1 MAVKVRE
8 GLDYRILSDDYR
20 KEFHKHNNPVRV
32 KRSVPQYRCIY
43 CGKLVPLYAVGS
55 EFPMEVDHIIP
66 KTRLG
71 AGILWNP
78 NKGWNLGSSCKSC
91 NTSKSN
97 KIDARI
103 IKGFSNK
110 IKYRYHLGVLANT
123 DEISTEANEN
133 PSKWLTFM
141 IVGLITA
148 LTVLSPLF
156 LILTWTL
163 QGLWSLLVRVQK
175 LFTKGIRRTGKRV
188 KKSVKKKIYL
198 ILEIIIKVIL
208 LVYVIMVLEN
218 KIKGNGWDFMQ
229 PLRIMFEWVKY
240 MSLSLIRGE
249 ISRPKVVQL
258 ILDTINNWL

>member
-32 KRSVPQYRCIY
+32 KRSVPHYRCIY
-43 CGKLVPLYAVGS
+43 CGKLVPLYAMGS

-175 LFTKGIRRTGKRV
+175 LFTKVIRRTGKRV

-208 LVYVIMVLEN
+208 TVYIALLLRDYVITRE
-218 KIKGNGWDFMQ
+218 WDFIT
-229 PLRIMFEWVKY
+229 PARIMYSWILTLVRTAIAVKATTTK
-240 MSLSLIRGE
+240 I
-249 ISRPKVVQL
+249 VQ
-258 ILDTINNWL
+258 IIFN

>member
-32 KRSVPQYRCIY
+32 RGGVPQYRCIY
-43 CGKLVPLYAVGS
+43 CGRMVPLYS
-55 EFPMEVDHIIP
+55 SNNEFPMEVDHIIP
-66 KTRLG
+66 KTRMG

-97 KIDARI
+97 KIDARVV
-103 IKGFSNK
+103 KGFINK

-141 IVGLITA
+141 IVALITVI
-148 LTVLSPLF
+148 TVLSPIA

-163 QGLWSLLVRVQK
+163 QGLWLMVVRIKELIMKLLRK
-175 LFTKGIRRTGKRV
+175 SGKRV
-188 KKSVKKKIYL
+188 KKSIKKKLYL
-198 ILEIIIKVIL
+198 VLEILIKLVI
-208 LVYVIMVLEN
+208 VIYIGRVLAY
-218 KIKGNGWDFMQ
+218 KIQGNGWDFVQ
-229 PLRIMFEWVKY
+229 PLQTMYNWVKVTVAT
-240 MSLSLIRGE
+240 LINRD
-249 ISRPKVVQL
+249 IKLPKVPEEITL
-258 ILDTINNWL
+258 IFNK